1 MRNFVENNLIEDEN
15 ILKSA
20 EQNKA
25 ELVFWWIFGVV
36 LCWLIFPPIYAIFK
50 TLAFSNTELT
60 ITDKRV
66 LGKSGVL
73 SRHSLD
79 APLNKIQN
87 VAISSGI
94 LGKIF
99 NYGNIKIQTGGDA
112 LVFLCIKKPDEFKRF
127 LMNQMEVY
135 ENERIKTQA
144 MEMATAMKNI

>member
-66 LGKSGVL
+66 LGKSGVF

-112 LVFLCIKKPDEFKRF
+112 LVFLCIKNPNEFKRF